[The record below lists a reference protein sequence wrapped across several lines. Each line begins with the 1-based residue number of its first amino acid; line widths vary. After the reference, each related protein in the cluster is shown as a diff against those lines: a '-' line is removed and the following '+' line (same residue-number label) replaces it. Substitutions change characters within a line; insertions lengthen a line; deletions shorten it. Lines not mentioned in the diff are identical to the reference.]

1 MATWAV
7 RAIGAWTL
15 FGIGKIGLIR
25 LIKNPRLA
33 GFCLGS
39 YTTGAGFYSVA
50 VKNRVLQIRQ
60 KPTIE
65 GLMEW
70 EFDGAAIGFAAMAHM
85 RGMGK
90 VFCIKY

>member
-60 KPTIE
+60 KPYYRRPH
-65 GLMEW
+65 GVGA
-70 EFDGAAIGFAAMAHM
+70 FDGAAVGFAANGAHA
-85 RGMGK
+85 GHGK
-90 VFCIKY
+90 SILY